1 MPRLLLAALA
11 CGLALVPAASAATV
25 TVRTEPQLQAAVAA
39 ARPGT
44 QIALA
49 PGRYVLTD
57 RIRVTPAGS
66 GTAAAPVVIRPL
78 TVPGSVT
85 IDANGHEE
93 AFFVNG
99 AHHVTIR
106 GLRITGG
113 AYHGV
118 KIDAP
123 AHHIRI
129 QGNRMWDNTRSG
141 DLGSQFSA
149 IKGGGT
155 CDPACVSD
163 VLVDGNTI
171 TQVRPFGGNNLQGVD
186 CNGCLRWTVR
196 ANRITNIR
204 GAELAGTGIQFK
216 SGSVDTVIERNVVIG
231 SGLVGIVYGGFGT
244 PAWGKQTHEH
254 VGGVVRNNVVT
265 RSADAGISVI
275 DTVNGRV
282 VHNTLWGNGY
292 TPDVRRAAS
301 GLVYRN
307 NILDRPLNLR
317 DGTAARTGGNLV
329 LRTPTEAGLFTAA
342 ARGDLH
348 LRATARRAIN
358 RALPGLVRNDLDGV
372 RRPLG
377 PRPDIGADEFGTP
390 VP

>member
-1 MPRLLLAALA
+1 MPRFVLAAVA
-11 CGLALVPAASAATV
+11 CALALVPVASAATV

-44 QIALA
+44 EVALA

-57 RIRVTPAGS
+57 RIRLTPANS

-85 IDANGHEE
+85 VDANGEEE
-93 AFFVNG
+93 AFFVAG
-99 AHHVTIR
+99 GRYVTVR

-123 AHHIRI
+123 AHHVRVE
-129 QGNRMWDNTRSG
+129 GNRIWDNTRSA

-149 IKGGGT
+149 VKGGGT

-163 VLVDGNTI
+163 VLIARNTI
-171 TQVRPFGGNNLQGVD
+171 TQVRRFGGNNFQGVD
-186 CNGCLRWTVR
+186 CNACLRWTVR

-216 SGSVDTVIERNVVIG
+216 SGSVGTVIERNVVIG
-231 SGLVGIVYGGFGT
+231 SGLNGINLGGFGT
-244 PAWGKQTHEH
+244 PAWGRQAHEH

-265 RSADAGISVI
+265 RTADAGISVI

-282 VHNTLWGNGY
+282 LHNTLWGNGF
-292 TPDVRRAAS
+292 TPDVRRFAS

-329 LRTPTEAGLFTAA
+329 LRTPREAGLFTAA

-348 LRATARRAIN
+348 LRATARRAID
-358 RALPGLVRNDLDGV
+358 RAVPSPVRDDVDGG
-372 RRPLG
+372 RRPSG
-377 PRPDIGADEFGTP
+377 ARADIGADELG
-390 VP
+390 VPLP